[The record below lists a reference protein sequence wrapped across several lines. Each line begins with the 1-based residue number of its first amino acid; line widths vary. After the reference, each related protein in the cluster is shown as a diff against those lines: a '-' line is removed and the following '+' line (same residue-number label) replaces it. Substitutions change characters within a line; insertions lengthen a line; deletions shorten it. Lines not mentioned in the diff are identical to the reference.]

1 MEKKLSFSCP
11 VCGRNT
17 DYVVSQMVEGASLT
31 CPFCKLTIT
40 LHGHM
45 LEYVQKEIQ
54 RLKEESPK
62 DSFHP

>member
-11 VCGRNT
+11 VCGRNA

-54 RLKEESPK
+54 RLKEGSPK